1 MSKRN
6 TDLDWLVVV
15 VKVPKEPSR
24 HRVAVWRE
32 LRRQGAVQLSPG
44 TWAIPDL
51 AVYRELLQRVR
62 ETVAD
67 ADGELTV
74 LTVCPDAESDH
85 AHLTEAFRAAR
96 AEEWTE
102 LVADCMKLIDEIA
115 REIDKQKF
123 TFAELEEEEQSLDRL
138 RRWYRTLR
146 ARDVLDDPLRVVADT
161 HLDACTAALTDFEQR
176 VFAGP
181 VDQSRR
187 RPGIG

>member
-1 MSKRN
+1 MLERN
-6 TDLDWLVVV
+6 TIVDWLVVV

-51 AVYRELLQRVR
+51 EVYREVLHRVR

-74 LTVCPDAESDH
+74 LTVQPDAESDH

-96 AEEWTE
+96 AEEWAE
-102 LVADCMKLIDEIA
+102 FVADCTKLIDEIA

-146 ARDVLDDPLRVVADT
+146 ARDVLDDPMRVVADE
-161 HLDACTAALTDFEQR
+161 HLDCCTAALSDFEQR

-181 VDQSRR
+181 VNQTRH
-187 RPGIG
+187 GG